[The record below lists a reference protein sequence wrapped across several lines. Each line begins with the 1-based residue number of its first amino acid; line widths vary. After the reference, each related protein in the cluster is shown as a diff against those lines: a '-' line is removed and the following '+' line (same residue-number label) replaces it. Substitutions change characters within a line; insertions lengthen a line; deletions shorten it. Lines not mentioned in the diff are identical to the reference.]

1 MKEPS
6 YLRIYSKV
14 RERGS
19 GGGGELPRGGTTFD
33 TPQLPSAQET
43 GEGGQGRTPLHH
55 IRMKKFY
62 ILLTL
67 RKFTSVSVQC
77 TLYITI

>member
-6 YLRIYSKV
+6 YLHIYSKV

-43 GEGGQGRTPLHH
+43 GEGGQGRTPLHIFVWKSFIYCLPYGNSLKLVYNVH
-55 IRMKKFY
+55 
-62 ILLTL
+62 
-67 RKFTSVSVQC
+67 C
-77 TLYITI
+77 T